1 MPVINIIIHCH
12 GPRVLTPE
20 LCEWQC
26 LKNCKKF
33 PTLGEKEQRHKQ
45 TTASLNDC
53 FPGRAA
59 SPFFTSAIHRFH
71 VSSVGTVY
79 FIYFL
84 FIGRLPPPSAKLIF
98 VECEFTA
105 SNSSLFYSF
114 SDFMMVN
121 SQVDVFNFEMNV
133 YCRVSVLFS
142 MLLRRYPIY
151 MMFTPRTYVHIVL
164 NWLLLKYKIYVNEM
178 LLQQI

>member
-1 MPVINIIIHCH
+1 MSVINIITLCH
-12 GPRVLTPE
+12 GPRVSTPE

-26 LKNCKKF
+26 LKKLQKISDARRKRAEAQTDNSQFEWLLPWKSGKSIF
-33 PTLGEKEQRHKQ
+33 HKCH
-45 TTASLNDC
+45 SPLSC
-53 FPGRAA
+53 F
-59 SPFFTSAIHRFH
+59 
-71 VSSVGTVY
+71 VGTVY

-114 SDFMMVN
+114 SDFVMVN

-142 MLLRRYPIY
+142 RLLRRYVMY
-151 MMFTPRTYVHIVL
+151 TMFTVYICV
-164 NWLLLKYKIYVNEM
+164 
-178 LLQQI
+178 QIT